1 MEYSFYDFLK
11 LLGSLA
17 LFLYGMKIMS
27 EGLQKFAGDRLRKI
41 LTAMTTNRVT
51 GVLTGV
57 LVTALIQSSSATT
70 VMVVSFVNAGL
81 LTLSQSIGVIMGA
94 NIGTTVTAWIISALG
109 FKVDIAAFALPL
121 LAFGIPLLFSQKS
134 HRKSIGEFIFGFSFL
149 FMGLSMLQSNA
160 PDLKANPEMLAF
172 VQSYTDMG
180 YISILLFVFIGTIL
194 TMIVQASAA
203 TMAITLIMCA
213 NGWISFELGAAL
225 VLGENIGT
233 TITSQLVS
241 FNLSKIAPLI
251 LLVGV
256 VVMMFTKKEKVR
268 KVAEVVVGFGILFV
282 GLSTM
287 SQAMANM
294 KNEPQVVN
302 LLMSLK
308 NPFLATLMGFAL
320 TAIIQSSSVTVSIVL
335 LLANQDLLPLPI
347 TLYIILGC
355 NIGACATAMLASMTG
370 KKDAKRAALIH
381 LLFNIIG
388 TVIIYIALFVAG
400 NQIVELIKSISADNG
415 RFVANAHTLIK
426 IAQVIML
433 FPFTG
438 WLVKMTYLI
447 VPGEDQ
453 KVGYRESY
461 QLKYIGDK
469 VVFNPATAVVEVVK
483 ELERMASLAEENLNR
498 AMNALITLDEEDIE
512 EVYEVEKNINFLNHA
527 ITDYLVKINQTTLP
541 IEDLNSL
548 GALFHVVNDIER
560 IGDHAENVADA
571 ARQRKEEGVSISK
584 EAQKELGDM
593 LEMVNKIIRYAVEM
607 FAKSDETHMQEI
619 ITLED
624 QVDEKERE
632 LQKKHVERL
641 TKGECSPE
649 AGMIFS
655 DIVSGLERVADHAT
669 NIAFAITTEE
679 EMDEGKT
686 N

>member
-1 MEYSFYDFLK
+1 MAGG
-11 LLGSLA
+11 LG
-17 LFLYGMKIMS
+17 LFLFGMELMS
-27 EGLQKFAGDRLRKI
+27 DSIEKVAGARLRRI
-41 LTAMTTNRVT
+41 LEIFTTNRFMGMIVGIIFT
-51 GVLTGV
+51 GI
-57 LVTALIQSSSATT
+57 IQSSSACT
-70 VMVVSFVNAGL
+70 VMVVSFVNSGL
-81 LTLSQSIGVIMGA
+81 MNLYQAAGVI
-94 NIGTTVTAWIISALG
+94 
-109 FKVDIAAFALPL
+109 
-121 LAFGIPLLFSQKS
+121 
-134 HRKSIGEFIFGFSFL
+134 
-149 FMGLSMLQSNA
+149 
-160 PDLKANPEMLAF
+160 
-172 VQSYTDMG
+172 
-180 YISILLFVFIGTIL
+180 
-194 TMIVQASAA
+194 
-203 TMAITLIMCA
+203 
-213 NGWISFELGAAL
+213 LGA
-225 VLGENIGT
+225 NIGT

-400 NQIVELIKSISADNG
+400 DQIVELIKSISADNG
-415 RFVANAHTLIK
+415 RFVANAHTMIK

-483 ELERMASLAEENLNR
+483 ELERMASLSEENLNR

>member
-1 MEYSFYDFLK
+1 MSFGTILTMAGG
-11 LLGSLA
+11 LG
-17 LFLYGMKIMS
+17 LFLFGMELMS
-27 EGLQKFAGDRLRKI
+27 DSIEKVAGARLRRI
-41 LTAMTTNRVT
+41 LEIFTTNRFMGMIVGIIFT
-51 GVLTGV
+51 GI
-57 LVTALIQSSSATT
+57 IQSSSACT
-70 VMVVSFVNAGL
+70 VMVVSFVNSGL
-81 LTLSQSIGVIMGA
+81 MNLYQAAGVI
-94 NIGTTVTAWIISALG
+94 
-109 FKVDIAAFALPL
+109 
-121 LAFGIPLLFSQKS
+121 
-134 HRKSIGEFIFGFSFL
+134 
-149 FMGLSMLQSNA
+149 
-160 PDLKANPEMLAF
+160 
-172 VQSYTDMG
+172 
-180 YISILLFVFIGTIL
+180 
-194 TMIVQASAA
+194 
-203 TMAITLIMCA
+203 
-213 NGWISFELGAAL
+213 LGA
-225 VLGENIGT
+225 NIGT

-469 VVFNPATAVVEVVK
+469 VVFNPATAVVEVIK

-669 NIAFAITTEE
+669 NIAFAITTED

>member
-1 MEYSFYDFLK
+1 MFWFFGRESREIEGLKMSFGTILTMAGG
-11 LLGSLA
+11 LG
-17 LFLYGMKIMS
+17 LFLFGMELMS
-27 EGLQKFAGDRLRKI
+27 DSIEKVAGARLRRI
-41 LTAMTTNRVT
+41 LEIFTTNRFMGMIVGIIFT
-51 GVLTGV
+51 GI
-57 LVTALIQSSSATT
+57 IQSSSACT
-70 VMVVSFVNAGL
+70 VMVVSFVNSGL
-81 LTLSQSIGVIMGA
+81 MNLYQAAGVI
-94 NIGTTVTAWIISALG
+94 
-109 FKVDIAAFALPL
+109 
-121 LAFGIPLLFSQKS
+121 
-134 HRKSIGEFIFGFSFL
+134 
-149 FMGLSMLQSNA
+149 
-160 PDLKANPEMLAF
+160 
-172 VQSYTDMG
+172 
-180 YISILLFVFIGTIL
+180 
-194 TMIVQASAA
+194 
-203 TMAITLIMCA
+203 
-213 NGWISFELGAAL
+213 LGA
-225 VLGENIGT
+225 NIGT

-400 NQIVELIKSISADNG
+400 DQIVELIKSISADNG

-453 KVGYRESY
+453 KGGYRESY

-469 VVFNPATAVVEVVK
+469 VVFNPATAVVEVIK

-607 FAKSDETHMQEI
+607 FAKSDESHMQEI
-619 ITLED
+619 VTLED

-679 EMDEGKT
+679 DAEDGDIKR
-686 N
+686 

>member
-1 MEYSFYDFLK
+1 MSFGTILTMAGG
-11 LLGSLA
+11 LG
-17 LFLYGMKIMS
+17 LFLFGMELMS
-27 EGLQKFAGDRLRKI
+27 DSIEKVAGARLRRI
-41 LTAMTTNRVT
+41 LEIFTTNRFMGMIVGIIFT
-51 GVLTGV
+51 GI
-57 LVTALIQSSSATT
+57 IQSSSACT
-70 VMVVSFVNAGL
+70 VMVVSFVNSGL
-81 LTLSQSIGVIMGA
+81 MNLYQAAGVI
-94 NIGTTVTAWIISALG
+94 
-109 FKVDIAAFALPL
+109 
-121 LAFGIPLLFSQKS
+121 
-134 HRKSIGEFIFGFSFL
+134 
-149 FMGLSMLQSNA
+149 
-160 PDLKANPEMLAF
+160 
-172 VQSYTDMG
+172 
-180 YISILLFVFIGTIL
+180 
-194 TMIVQASAA
+194 
-203 TMAITLIMCA
+203 
-213 NGWISFELGAAL
+213 LGA
-225 VLGENIGT
+225 NIGT

-241 FNLSKIAPLI
+241 FNLSQIAPLI

-400 NQIVELIKSISADNG
+400 DQIVELIKSISADNG

-469 VVFNPATAVVEVVK
+469 VVFNPATAVVEVIK

-607 FAKSDETHMQEI
+607 FAKSDESHMQEI
-619 ITLED
+619 VTLED

-679 EMDEGKT
+679 DAEDGDIKR
-686 N
+686 

>member
-1 MEYSFYDFLK
+1 MSFGTILTMAGG
-11 LLGSLA
+11 LG
-17 LFLYGMKIMS
+17 LFLFGMELMS
-27 EGLQKFAGDRLRKI
+27 DSIEKVAGARLRRI
-41 LTAMTTNRVT
+41 LEIFTTNRFMGMIVGIIFT
-51 GVLTGV
+51 GI
-57 LVTALIQSSSATT
+57 IQSSSACT
-70 VMVVSFVNAGL
+70 VMVVSFVNSGL
-81 LTLSQSIGVIMGA
+81 MNLYQAAGVI
-94 NIGTTVTAWIISALG
+94 
-109 FKVDIAAFALPL
+109 
-121 LAFGIPLLFSQKS
+121 
-134 HRKSIGEFIFGFSFL
+134 
-149 FMGLSMLQSNA
+149 
-160 PDLKANPEMLAF
+160 
-172 VQSYTDMG
+172 
-180 YISILLFVFIGTIL
+180 
-194 TMIVQASAA
+194 
-203 TMAITLIMCA
+203 
-213 NGWISFELGAAL
+213 LGA
-225 VLGENIGT
+225 NIGT

-400 NQIVELIKSISADNG
+400 DQIVELIKSISADNG

-447 VPGEDQ
+447 VPGEDL

-469 VVFNPATAVVEVVK
+469 VVFNPATAVVEVIK

-607 FAKSDETHMQEI
+607 FAKSDESHMQEI
-619 ITLED
+619 VTLED

-679 EMDEGKT
+679 DAEDGDIKR
-686 N
+686 

>member
-1 MEYSFYDFLK
+1 MSFGTILTMAGG
-11 LLGSLA
+11 LG
-17 LFLYGMKIMS
+17 LFLFGMELMS
-27 EGLQKFAGDRLRKI
+27 DSIEKVAGARLRRI
-41 LTAMTTNRVT
+41 LEIFTTNRFMGMIVGIIFT
-51 GVLTGV
+51 GI
-57 LVTALIQSSSATT
+57 IQSSSACT
-70 VMVVSFVNAGL
+70 VMVVSFVNSGL
-81 LTLSQSIGVIMGA
+81 MNLYQAAGVI
-94 NIGTTVTAWIISALG
+94 
-109 FKVDIAAFALPL
+109 
-121 LAFGIPLLFSQKS
+121 
-134 HRKSIGEFIFGFSFL
+134 
-149 FMGLSMLQSNA
+149 
-160 PDLKANPEMLAF
+160 
-172 VQSYTDMG
+172 
-180 YISILLFVFIGTIL
+180 
-194 TMIVQASAA
+194 
-203 TMAITLIMCA
+203 
-213 NGWISFELGAAL
+213 LGA
-225 VLGENIGT
+225 NIGT

-381 LLFNIIG
+381 LLFNVIG

-400 NQIVELIKSISADNG
+400 DQIVELIKSISADNG

-469 VVFNPATAVVEVVK
+469 VVFNPATAVVEVIK

-679 EMDEGKT
+679 EMDEGKV
-686 N
+686 NN

>member
-1 MEYSFYDFLK
+1 MAGG
-11 LLGSLA
+11 LG
-17 LFLYGMKIMS
+17 LFLFGMELMS
-27 EGLQKFAGDRLRKI
+27 DSIEKVAGARLRRI
-41 LTAMTTNRVT
+41 LEIFTTNRFMGMIVGIIFT
-51 GVLTGV
+51 GI
-57 LVTALIQSSSATT
+57 IQSSSACT
-70 VMVVSFVNAGL
+70 VMVVSFVNSGL
-81 LTLSQSIGVIMGA
+81 MNLYQAAGVI
-94 NIGTTVTAWIISALG
+94 
-109 FKVDIAAFALPL
+109 
-121 LAFGIPLLFSQKS
+121 
-134 HRKSIGEFIFGFSFL
+134 
-149 FMGLSMLQSNA
+149 
-160 PDLKANPEMLAF
+160 
-172 VQSYTDMG
+172 
-180 YISILLFVFIGTIL
+180 
-194 TMIVQASAA
+194 
-203 TMAITLIMCA
+203 
-213 NGWISFELGAAL
+213 LGA
-225 VLGENIGT
+225 NIGT

-400 NQIVELIKSISADNG
+400 DQIVELIKSISADNG

-655 DIVSGLERVADHAT
+655 DVVSGLERVADHAT

-679 EMDEGKT
+679 EMDEGKV
-686 N
+686 NN

>member
-1 MEYSFYDFLK
+1 MSFGTILTMAGG
-11 LLGSLA
+11 LG
-17 LFLYGMKIMS
+17 LFLFGMELMS
-27 EGLQKFAGDRLRKI
+27 DSIEKVAGARLRRI
-41 LTAMTTNRVT
+41 LEIFTTNRFMGMIVGIIFT
-51 GVLTGV
+51 GI
-57 LVTALIQSSSATT
+57 IQSSSACT
-70 VMVVSFVNAGL
+70 VMVVSFVNSGL
-81 LTLSQSIGVIMGA
+81 MNLYQAAGVI
-94 NIGTTVTAWIISALG
+94 
-109 FKVDIAAFALPL
+109 
-121 LAFGIPLLFSQKS
+121 
-134 HRKSIGEFIFGFSFL
+134 
-149 FMGLSMLQSNA
+149 
-160 PDLKANPEMLAF
+160 
-172 VQSYTDMG
+172 
-180 YISILLFVFIGTIL
+180 
-194 TMIVQASAA
+194 
-203 TMAITLIMCA
+203 
-213 NGWISFELGAAL
+213 LGA
-225 VLGENIGT
+225 NIGT

-355 NIGACATAMLASMTG
+355 NIGACATAMFASMTG

-400 NQIVELIKSISADNG
+400 DQIVELIKSISADNG

>member
-1 MEYSFYDFLK
+1 MSFGTILTMAGG
-11 LLGSLA
+11 LG
-17 LFLYGMKIMS
+17 LFLFGMELMS
-27 EGLQKFAGDRLRKI
+27 DSIEKVAGARLRRI
-41 LTAMTTNRVT
+41 LEIFTTNRFMGMIVGIIFT
-51 GVLTGV
+51 GI
-57 LVTALIQSSSATT
+57 IQSSSACT
-70 VMVVSFVNAGL
+70 VMVVSFVNSGL
-81 LTLSQSIGVIMGA
+81 MNLYQAAGVI
-94 NIGTTVTAWIISALG
+94 
-109 FKVDIAAFALPL
+109 
-121 LAFGIPLLFSQKS
+121 
-134 HRKSIGEFIFGFSFL
+134 
-149 FMGLSMLQSNA
+149 
-160 PDLKANPEMLAF
+160 
-172 VQSYTDMG
+172 
-180 YISILLFVFIGTIL
+180 
-194 TMIVQASAA
+194 
-203 TMAITLIMCA
+203 
-213 NGWISFELGAAL
+213 LGA
-225 VLGENIGT
+225 NIGT

-400 NQIVELIKSISADNG
+400 DQIVELIKSISADNG

-469 VVFNPATAVVEVVK
+469 VVFNPATAVVEVIK

-607 FAKSDETHMQEI
+607 FAKSDESHMQEI
-619 ITLED
+619 VTLED
-624 QVDEKERE
+624 QVDEKECE

-679 EMDEGKT
+679 DAEDGDIKR
-686 N
+686 

>member
-1 MEYSFYDFLK
+1 MSFGTILTMAGG
-11 LLGSLA
+11 LG
-17 LFLYGMKIMS
+17 LFLFGMELMS
-27 EGLQKFAGDRLRKI
+27 DSIEKVAGARLRRI
-41 LTAMTTNRVT
+41 LEIFTTNRFMGMIVGIIFT
-51 GVLTGV
+51 GI
-57 LVTALIQSSSATT
+57 IQSSSACT
-70 VMVVSFVNAGL
+70 VMVVSFVNSGL
-81 LTLSQSIGVIMGA
+81 MNLYQAAGVI
-94 NIGTTVTAWIISALG
+94 
-109 FKVDIAAFALPL
+109 
-121 LAFGIPLLFSQKS
+121 
-134 HRKSIGEFIFGFSFL
+134 
-149 FMGLSMLQSNA
+149 
-160 PDLKANPEMLAF
+160 
-172 VQSYTDMG
+172 
-180 YISILLFVFIGTIL
+180 
-194 TMIVQASAA
+194 
-203 TMAITLIMCA
+203 
-213 NGWISFELGAAL
+213 LGA
-225 VLGENIGT
+225 NIGT

-335 LLANQDLLPLPI
+335 LLANQDLLPLPS

-400 NQIVELIKSISADNG
+400 DQIVELIKSISADNG

-433 FPFTG
+433 FPFTS

-469 VVFNPATAVVEVVK
+469 VVFNPATAVVEVIK

-498 AMNALITLDEEDIE
+498 AMNALITLDEEDIA

-607 FAKSDETHMQEI
+607 FAKSDESHMQEI
-619 ITLED
+619 VTLED

-679 EMDEGKT
+679 DAEDGDIKR
-686 N
+686 

>member
-1 MEYSFYDFLK
+1 MSFGTILTMAGG
-11 LLGSLA
+11 LG
-17 LFLYGMKIMS
+17 LFLFGMELMS
-27 EGLQKFAGDRLRKI
+27 DSIEKVAGARLRRI
-41 LTAMTTNRVT
+41 LEIFTTNRFMGMIVGIIFT
-51 GVLTGV
+51 GI
-57 LVTALIQSSSATT
+57 IQSSSACT
-70 VMVVSFVNAGL
+70 VMVVSFVNSGL
-81 LTLSQSIGVIMGA
+81 MNLYQAAGVI
-94 NIGTTVTAWIISALG
+94 
-109 FKVDIAAFALPL
+109 
-121 LAFGIPLLFSQKS
+121 
-134 HRKSIGEFIFGFSFL
+134 
-149 FMGLSMLQSNA
+149 
-160 PDLKANPEMLAF
+160 
-172 VQSYTDMG
+172 
-180 YISILLFVFIGTIL
+180 
-194 TMIVQASAA
+194 
-203 TMAITLIMCA
+203 
-213 NGWISFELGAAL
+213 LGA
-225 VLGENIGT
+225 NIGT

-256 VVMMFTKKEKVR
+256 VVMMFTKKEKAR

-400 NQIVELIKSISADNG
+400 DQIVELIKSISADNG

-433 FPFTG
+433 FPFTS

-469 VVFNPATAVVEVVK
+469 VVFNPATAVVEVIK

-607 FAKSDETHMQEI
+607 FAKSDESHMQEI
-619 ITLED
+619 VTLED

-679 EMDEGKT
+679 DAEDGDIKR
-686 N
+686 

>member
-1 MEYSFYDFLK
+1 MSFGTILTMAGG
-11 LLGSLA
+11 LG
-17 LFLYGMKIMS
+17 LFLFGMELMS
-27 EGLQKFAGDRLRKI
+27 DSIEKVAGARLRRI
-41 LTAMTTNRVT
+41 LEIFTTNRFMGMIVGIIFT
-51 GVLTGV
+51 GI
-57 LVTALIQSSSATT
+57 IQSSSACT
-70 VMVVSFVNAGL
+70 VMVVSFVNSGL
-81 LTLSQSIGVIMGA
+81 MNLYQAAGVI
-94 NIGTTVTAWIISALG
+94 
-109 FKVDIAAFALPL
+109 
-121 LAFGIPLLFSQKS
+121 
-134 HRKSIGEFIFGFSFL
+134 
-149 FMGLSMLQSNA
+149 
-160 PDLKANPEMLAF
+160 
-172 VQSYTDMG
+172 
-180 YISILLFVFIGTIL
+180 
-194 TMIVQASAA
+194 
-203 TMAITLIMCA
+203 
-213 NGWISFELGAAL
+213 LGA
-225 VLGENIGT
+225 NIGT

-302 LLMSLK
+302 LLMSLE

-400 NQIVELIKSISADNG
+400 DQIVELIKSISADNG

>member
-1 MEYSFYDFLK
+1 MFWFFGRESREIEGLKMSFGTILTMAGG
-11 LLGSLA
+11 LG
-17 LFLYGMKIMS
+17 LFLFGMGLMS
-27 EGLQKFAGDRLRKI
+27 DSIEKVAGARLRRI
-41 LTAMTTNRVT
+41 LEIFTTNRFMGMIVGIIFT
-51 GVLTGV
+51 GI
-57 LVTALIQSSSATT
+57 IQSSSACT
-70 VMVVSFVNAGL
+70 VMVVSFVNSGL
-81 LTLSQSIGVIMGA
+81 MNLYQAAGVI
-94 NIGTTVTAWIISALG
+94 
-109 FKVDIAAFALPL
+109 
-121 LAFGIPLLFSQKS
+121 
-134 HRKSIGEFIFGFSFL
+134 
-149 FMGLSMLQSNA
+149 
-160 PDLKANPEMLAF
+160 
-172 VQSYTDMG
+172 
-180 YISILLFVFIGTIL
+180 
-194 TMIVQASAA
+194 
-203 TMAITLIMCA
+203 
-213 NGWISFELGAAL
+213 LGA
-225 VLGENIGT
+225 NIGT

-400 NQIVELIKSISADNG
+400 DQIVELIKSISADNG

-469 VVFNPATAVVEVVK
+469 VVFNPATAVVEVIK

-607 FAKSDETHMQEI
+607 FAKSDESHMQEI
-619 ITLED
+619 VTLED

-679 EMDEGKT
+679 DAEDGDIKR
-686 N
+686 

>member
-1 MEYSFYDFLK
+1 MAGG
-11 LLGSLA
+11 LG
-17 LFLYGMKIMS
+17 LFLFGMELMS
-27 EGLQKFAGDRLRKI
+27 DSIEKVAGARLRRI
-41 LTAMTTNRVT
+41 LEIFTTNRFMGMIVGIIFT
-51 GVLTGV
+51 GI
-57 LVTALIQSSSATT
+57 IQSSSACT
-70 VMVVSFVNAGL
+70 VMVVSFVNSGL
-81 LTLSQSIGVIMGA
+81 MNLYQAAGVI
-94 NIGTTVTAWIISALG
+94 
-109 FKVDIAAFALPL
+109 
-121 LAFGIPLLFSQKS
+121 
-134 HRKSIGEFIFGFSFL
+134 
-149 FMGLSMLQSNA
+149 
-160 PDLKANPEMLAF
+160 
-172 VQSYTDMG
+172 
-180 YISILLFVFIGTIL
+180 
-194 TMIVQASAA
+194 
-203 TMAITLIMCA
+203 
-213 NGWISFELGAAL
+213 LGA
-225 VLGENIGT
+225 NIGT

-400 NQIVELIKSISADNG
+400 DQIVELIKSISADNG

-571 ARQRKEEGVSISK
+571 ARQRKEEGISISK

-619 ITLED
+619 VTLED

-679 EMDEGKT
+679 EMDEGKV
-686 N
+686 NN

>member
-1 MEYSFYDFLK
+1 MFWFFGRESREIEGLKMSFGTILTMAGG
-11 LLGSLA
+11 LG
-17 LFLYGMKIMS
+17 LFLFGMELMS
-27 EGLQKFAGDRLRKI
+27 DSIEKVAGARLRRI
-41 LTAMTTNRVT
+41 LEIFTTNRFMGMIVGIIFT
-51 GVLTGV
+51 GI
-57 LVTALIQSSSATT
+57 IQSSSACT
-70 VMVVSFVNAGL
+70 VMVVSFVNSGL
-81 LTLSQSIGVIMGA
+81 MNLYQAAGVI
-94 NIGTTVTAWIISALG
+94 
-109 FKVDIAAFALPL
+109 
-121 LAFGIPLLFSQKS
+121 
-134 HRKSIGEFIFGFSFL
+134 
-149 FMGLSMLQSNA
+149 
-160 PDLKANPEMLAF
+160 
-172 VQSYTDMG
+172 
-180 YISILLFVFIGTIL
+180 
-194 TMIVQASAA
+194 
-203 TMAITLIMCA
+203 
-213 NGWISFELGAAL
+213 LGA
-225 VLGENIGT
+225 NIGT

-400 NQIVELIKSISADNG
+400 DQIVELIKSISADNG

-433 FPFTG
+433 FPFTS

-469 VVFNPATAVVEVVK
+469 VVFNPATAVVEVIK

-584 EAQKELGDM
+584 EAQQELGDM

-607 FAKSDETHMQEI
+607 FAKSDESHMQEI
-619 ITLED
+619 VTLED

-679 EMDEGKT
+679 DAEDGDIKR
-686 N
+686 

>member
-1 MEYSFYDFLK
+1 MIVLVFGRESREIEGLKMSFGTILTMAGG
-11 LLGSLA
+11 LG
-17 LFLYGMKIMS
+17 LFLFGMELMS
-27 EGLQKFAGDRLRKI
+27 DSIEKVAGARLRRI
-41 LTAMTTNRVT
+41 LEIFTTNRFMGMIVGIIFT
-51 GVLTGV
+51 GI
-57 LVTALIQSSSATT
+57 IQSSSACT
-70 VMVVSFVNAGL
+70 VMVVSFVNSGL
-81 LTLSQSIGVIMGA
+81 MNLYQAAGVI
-94 NIGTTVTAWIISALG
+94 
-109 FKVDIAAFALPL
+109 
-121 LAFGIPLLFSQKS
+121 
-134 HRKSIGEFIFGFSFL
+134 
-149 FMGLSMLQSNA
+149 
-160 PDLKANPEMLAF
+160 
-172 VQSYTDMG
+172 
-180 YISILLFVFIGTIL
+180 
-194 TMIVQASAA
+194 
-203 TMAITLIMCA
+203 
-213 NGWISFELGAAL
+213 LGA
-225 VLGENIGT
+225 NIGT

-241 FNLSKIAPLI
+241 FNLSKIAPMI

-268 KVAEVVVGFGILFV
+268 KVAEIIVGFGILFV

-287 SQAMANM
+287 SEAMANM
-294 KNEPQVVN
+294 KNEPRVVN

-400 NQIVELIKSISADNG
+400 DQIVELIKSISADNG

-426 IAQVIML
+426 ITQVILL

-447 VPGEDQ
+447 VPGEDA
-453 KVGYRESY
+453 KIGYRESY

-469 VVFNPATAVVEVVK
+469 VVFNPATAVVEVIK

-571 ARQRKEEGVSISK
+571 ARQRKEEGISISK

-607 FAKSDETHMQEI
+607 FAKSDESHMQEVI
-619 ITLED
+619 SLED

-669 NIAFAITTEE
+669 NIAFAITSEE
-679 EMDEGKT
+679 DAEDGDTKR
-686 N
+686 

>member
-1 MEYSFYDFLK
+1 MFWFFGRESREIEGLKMSFGTILTMAGG
-11 LLGSLA
+11 LG
-17 LFLYGMKIMS
+17 LFLFGMELMS
-27 EGLQKFAGDRLRKI
+27 DSIEKVAGARLRRI
-41 LTAMTTNRVT
+41 LEIFTTNRFMGMIVGIIFT
-51 GVLTGV
+51 GI
-57 LVTALIQSSSATT
+57 IQSSSACT
-70 VMVVSFVNAGL
+70 VMVVSFVNSGL
-81 LTLSQSIGVIMGA
+81 MNLYQAAGVI
-94 NIGTTVTAWIISALG
+94 
-109 FKVDIAAFALPL
+109 
-121 LAFGIPLLFSQKS
+121 
-134 HRKSIGEFIFGFSFL
+134 
-149 FMGLSMLQSNA
+149 
-160 PDLKANPEMLAF
+160 
-172 VQSYTDMG
+172 
-180 YISILLFVFIGTIL
+180 
-194 TMIVQASAA
+194 
-203 TMAITLIMCA
+203 
-213 NGWISFELGAAL
+213 LGA
-225 VLGENIGT
+225 NIGT

-400 NQIVELIKSISADNG
+400 DQIVELIKSISADNG

-447 VPGEDQ
+447 VAGEDQ

-469 VVFNPATAVVEVVK
+469 VVFNPATAVVEVIK

-607 FAKSDETHMQEI
+607 FAKSDESHMQEI
-619 ITLED
+619 VTLED

-679 EMDEGKT
+679 DAEDGDIKR
-686 N
+686 

>member
-1 MEYSFYDFLK
+1 MAGG
-11 LLGSLA
+11 LG
-17 LFLYGMKIMS
+17 LFLFGMELMS
-27 EGLQKFAGDRLRKI
+27 DSIEKVAGAKLRRI
-41 LTAMTTNRVT
+41 LEIFTTNRFMGMIVGIIFT
-51 GVLTGV
+51 GI
-57 LVTALIQSSSATT
+57 IQSSSACT
-70 VMVVSFVNAGL
+70 VMVVSFVNSGL
-81 LTLSQSIGVIMGA
+81 MNLYQAAGVI
-94 NIGTTVTAWIISALG
+94 
-109 FKVDIAAFALPL
+109 
-121 LAFGIPLLFSQKS
+121 
-134 HRKSIGEFIFGFSFL
+134 
-149 FMGLSMLQSNA
+149 
-160 PDLKANPEMLAF
+160 
-172 VQSYTDMG
+172 
-180 YISILLFVFIGTIL
+180 
-194 TMIVQASAA
+194 
-203 TMAITLIMCA
+203 
-213 NGWISFELGAAL
+213 LGA
-225 VLGENIGT
+225 NIGT

-320 TAIIQSSSVTVSIVL
+320 TAVIQSSSVTVSIVL

-400 NQIVELIKSISADNG
+400 DQIVELIKSISADNG
-415 RFVANAHTLIK
+415 RFVANAHTMIK

-571 ARQRKEEGVSISK
+571 ARQRKEEGISISK

-655 DIVSGLERVADHAT
+655 DVVSGLERVADHAT

-679 EMDEGKT
+679 EMDEGKV
-686 N
+686 NN

>member
-1 MEYSFYDFLK
+1 MSFGTILTMAGG
-11 LLGSLA
+11 LG
-17 LFLYGMKIMS
+17 LFLFGMELMS
-27 EGLQKFAGDRLRKI
+27 DSIEKVAGARLRRI
-41 LTAMTTNRVT
+41 LEIFTTNRFMGMIVGIIFT
-51 GVLTGV
+51 GI
-57 LVTALIQSSSATT
+57 IQSSSACT
-70 VMVVSFVNAGL
+70 VMVVSFVNSGL
-81 LTLSQSIGVIMGA
+81 MNLYQAAGVILGA
-94 NIGTTVTAWIISALG
+94 NIGTTTPTSRISGAILD
-109 FKVDIAAFALPL
+109 K
-121 LAFGIPLLFSQKS
+121 
-134 HRKSIGEFIFGFSFL
+134 
-149 FMGLSMLQSNA
+149 
-160 PDLKANPEMLAF
+160 LK
-172 VQSYTDMG
+172 D
-180 YISILLFVFIGTIL
+180 
-194 TMIVQASAA
+194 
-203 TMAITLIMCA
+203 
-213 NGWISFELGAAL
+213 
-225 VLGENIGT
+225 
-233 TITSQLVS
+233 TSCEVM
-241 FNLSKIAPLI
+241 
-251 LLVGV
+251 V
-256 VVMMFTKKEKVR
+256 VPMFTKKEKVR

-400 NQIVELIKSISADNG
+400 DQIVELIKSISADNG
-415 RFVANAHTLIK
+415 RFVANAHTLNK

-433 FPFTG
+433 FPFTS

-469 VVFNPATAVVEVVK
+469 VVFNPATAVVEVIK
-483 ELERMASLAEENLNR
+483 ELERMASLAEENLKR
-498 AMNALITLDEEDIE
+498 AMNALITLDEEDIA

-607 FAKSDETHMQEI
+607 FAKSDESHMQEI
-619 ITLED
+619 VTLED

-679 EMDEGKT
+679 DAEDGDIKR
-686 N
+686 

>member
-1 MEYSFYDFLK
+1 MSFGTILTMAGG
-11 LLGSLA
+11 LG
-17 LFLYGMKIMS
+17 LFLFGMELMS
-27 EGLQKFAGDRLRKI
+27 DSIEKVAGAKLRRI
-41 LTAMTTNRVT
+41 LEIFTTNRFMGMIVGIIFT
-51 GVLTGV
+51 GI
-57 LVTALIQSSSATT
+57 IQSSSACT
-70 VMVVSFVNAGL
+70 VMVVSFVNSGL
-81 LTLSQSIGVIMGA
+81 MNLYQAAGVI
-94 NIGTTVTAWIISALG
+94 
-109 FKVDIAAFALPL
+109 
-121 LAFGIPLLFSQKS
+121 
-134 HRKSIGEFIFGFSFL
+134 
-149 FMGLSMLQSNA
+149 
-160 PDLKANPEMLAF
+160 
-172 VQSYTDMG
+172 
-180 YISILLFVFIGTIL
+180 
-194 TMIVQASAA
+194 
-203 TMAITLIMCA
+203 
-213 NGWISFELGAAL
+213 LGA
-225 VLGENIGT
+225 NIGT

-320 TAIIQSSSVTVSIVL
+320 TAVIQSSSVTVSIVL

-400 NQIVELIKSISADNG
+400 DQIVELIKSISTDNG
-415 RFVANAHTLIK
+415 RFVANAHTMIK

-571 ARQRKEEGVSISK
+571 ARQRKEEGISISK

-619 ITLED
+619 VTLED

-679 EMDEGKT
+679 EMDEGKV
-686 N
+686 NN

>member
-1 MEYSFYDFLK
+1 
-11 LLGSLA
+11 
-17 LFLYGMKIMS
+17 
-27 EGLQKFAGDRLRKI
+27 
-41 LTAMTTNRVT
+41 
-51 GVLTGV
+51 
-57 LVTALIQSSSATT
+57 
-70 VMVVSFVNAGL
+70 
-81 LTLSQSIGVIMGA
+81 
-94 NIGTTVTAWIISALG
+94 
-109 FKVDIAAFALPL
+109 
-121 LAFGIPLLFSQKS
+121 
-134 HRKSIGEFIFGFSFL
+134 
-149 FMGLSMLQSNA
+149 
-160 PDLKANPEMLAF
+160 
-172 VQSYTDMG
+172 
-180 YISILLFVFIGTIL
+180 
-194 TMIVQASAA
+194 
-203 TMAITLIMCA
+203 
-213 NGWISFELGAAL
+213 
-225 VLGENIGT
+225 
-233 TITSQLVS
+233 
-241 FNLSKIAPLI
+241 
-251 LLVGV
+251 
-256 VVMMFTKKEKVR
+256 
-268 KVAEVVVGFGILFV
+268 
-282 GLSTM
+282 M
-287 SQAMANM
+287 SQAMEGM
-294 KNEPQVVN
+294 RSEPRVVE
-302 LLMSLK
+302 LLMSIR
-308 NPFLATLMGFAL
+308 NPFFATLMGFAL

-335 LLANQDLLPLPI
+335 LLANQDLLALPI

-355 NIGACATAMLASMTG
+355 NIGSCVTALLASMTG

-381 LLFNIIG
+381 FWFNVIG
-388 TVIIYIALFVAG
+388 TVIIYIVLFLFG
-400 NQIVELIKSISADNG
+400 NRVVEFIQSISADNG

-426 IAQVIML
+426 VFQVVIL
-433 FPFTG
+433 FPFTK
-438 WLVKMTYLI
+438 WLVKLTYLC

-498 AMNALITLDEEDIE
+498 AMNALITLDEEDIQ

-571 ARQRKEEGVSISK
+571 ARQRKEDGITISK

-679 EMDEGKT
+679 EMDDSKA

>member
-1 MEYSFYDFLK
+1 MAGG
-11 LLGSLA
+11 LG
-17 LFLYGMKIMS
+17 LFLFGMELMS
-27 EGLQKFAGDRLRKI
+27 DSIEKVAGARLRRI
-41 LTAMTTNRVT
+41 LEIFTTNRFMGMIVGIIFT
-51 GVLTGV
+51 GI
-57 LVTALIQSSSATT
+57 IQSSSACT
-70 VMVVSFVNAGL
+70 VMVVSFVNSGL
-81 LTLSQSIGVIMGA
+81 MNLYQAAGVI
-94 NIGTTVTAWIISALG
+94 
-109 FKVDIAAFALPL
+109 
-121 LAFGIPLLFSQKS
+121 
-134 HRKSIGEFIFGFSFL
+134 
-149 FMGLSMLQSNA
+149 
-160 PDLKANPEMLAF
+160 
-172 VQSYTDMG
+172 
-180 YISILLFVFIGTIL
+180 
-194 TMIVQASAA
+194 
-203 TMAITLIMCA
+203 
-213 NGWISFELGAAL
+213 LGA
-225 VLGENIGT
+225 NIGT

-294 KNEPQVVN
+294 KNEPKVVN

-400 NQIVELIKSISADNG
+400 DQIVELIKSISADNG

>member
-1 MEYSFYDFLK
+1 MFWFFGRESREIEGLKMSFGTILTMAGG
-11 LLGSLA
+11 LG
-17 LFLYGMKIMS
+17 LFLFGMELMS
-27 EGLQKFAGDRLRKI
+27 DSIEKVAGARLRRI
-41 LTAMTTNRVT
+41 LEIFTTNRFMGMIVGIIFT
-51 GVLTGV
+51 GI
-57 LVTALIQSSSATT
+57 IQSSSACT
-70 VMVVSFVNAGL
+70 VMVVSFVNSGL
-81 LTLSQSIGVIMGA
+81 MNLYQAAGVI
-94 NIGTTVTAWIISALG
+94 
-109 FKVDIAAFALPL
+109 
-121 LAFGIPLLFSQKS
+121 
-134 HRKSIGEFIFGFSFL
+134 
-149 FMGLSMLQSNA
+149 
-160 PDLKANPEMLAF
+160 
-172 VQSYTDMG
+172 
-180 YISILLFVFIGTIL
+180 
-194 TMIVQASAA
+194 
-203 TMAITLIMCA
+203 
-213 NGWISFELGAAL
+213 LGA
-225 VLGENIGT
+225 NIGT

-308 NPFLATLMGFAL
+308 NPLLATLMGFAL

-400 NQIVELIKSISADNG
+400 DQIVELIKSISADNG

-469 VVFNPATAVVEVVK
+469 VVFNPATAVVEVIK
-483 ELERMASLAEENLNR
+483 EMERMASLAEENLNR

-560 IGDHAENVADA
+560 IGDHAENVAYA

-607 FAKSDETHMQEI
+607 FAKSDESHMQEI
-619 ITLED
+619 VTLED

-679 EMDEGKT
+679 DAEDGDIKR
-686 N
+686 